1 MERVEEMSDLIN
13 RIKNHLENVNNK
25 KFINNLLIILV
36 VSIIFLI
43 VSKKIVGPK
52 ENVMDNSINSFS
64 NEILRDLEED
74 YSEYLEKKLAN
85 TLEKIE
91 GVGEVNVM
99 ITLENSIEKV
109 TAANTTQI
117 SESVIENDS
126 EGGTR
131 ESNREDLTT
140 QVLTKGSDGSLLV
153 VKEIKPSING
163 VIVIAQG
170 ADEPVIKEIIYE
182 AVKTVLGIKG
192 NKVQVYSGK

>member
-1 MERVEEMSDLIN
+1 MSDLIN